1 MHIETNNIYRLEQFS
16 PIPPIPPIPP
26 ISPIPPI
33 LKYYPNHHELIKLN

>member
-16 PIPPIPPIPP
+16 PIPPIPP